1 MANPKPGPEIREFQE
16 QARSPFQ
23 HPSERDRREAAT
35 KGFGRGLVVPEHDGR
50 RAGDDRR
57 PEHLARV
64 REERTLRLPST
75 GVRRLLLVWLLSLEA
90 RTALRFGQGEGM
102 DWKELLSAGH
112 NNTEKPL
119 PKRERCGM
127 ESIVFWEQKGHVV
140 SLGDDRECDSL
151 REEHG

>member
-1 MANPKPGPEIREFQE
+1 MERVKGIEPSSDEF
-16 QARSPFQ
+16 
-23 HPSERDRREAAT
+23 T
-35 KGFGRGLVVPEHDGR
+35 VTLLV
-50 RAGDDRR
+50 
-57 PEHLARV
+57 
-64 REERTLRLPST
+64 PST
-75 GVRRLLLVWLLSLEA
+75 RLHGLLLVWLLSLEA
-90 RTALRFGQGEGM
+90 RTALRFGQREGM